1 MKRNFLYGLIA
12 SVSMISI
19 GAYADPVP
27 DASSAA
33 LTTKGYVDDGLKYV
47 YKVASG
53 ISDGAVKSLQN
64 IVGAPA
70 SGNDPATGLVGD
82 IGTVGEGNTPG
93 TGLKGAVQSLQ
104 STVGDSTS
112 GLVKR
117 VTDLENSNGYTAGTG
132 VKVTPGTGD
141 NPSTIGLDVTTSANT
156 TYVFKTDAYGAGTWQ
171 AMEVESTW
179 SAEAFENNVLSGN

>member
-1 MKRNFLYGLIA
+1 MKRNFLCGLIA

-53 ISDGAVKSLQN
+53 ISDGAVKSLQT
-64 IVGAPA
+64 IVGNAADPA
-70 SGNDPATGLVGD
+70 NNVEATGLVGD
-82 IGTVGEGNTPG
+82 VEALQKTVGNE
-93 TGLKGAVQSLQ
+93 
-104 STVGDSTS
+104 TS

-117 VTDLENSNGYTAGTG
+117 VTDLEESNGYTAGTG
-132 VKVTPGTGD
+132 IKVTPGTGD

-156 TYVFKTDAYGAGTWQ
+156 TYVFKTDANGAGTWSE
-171 AMEVESTW
+171 MEVADTW
-179 SAEAFENNVLSGN
+179 DPTFLTTP

>member
-1 MKRNFLYGLIA
+1 MKRNFLCGLIA

-27 DASSAA
+27 DATSAA

-64 IVGAPA
+64 IVGNAA
-70 SGNDPATGLVGD
+70 DPANNVEAT
-82 IGTVGEGNTPG
+82 
-93 TGLKGAVQSLQ
+93 
-104 STVGDSTS
+104 

-132 VKVTPGTGD
+132 IKVTPGTGD

-156 TYVFKTDAYGAGTWQ
+156 TYVFKTDANGGGTWSE
-171 AMEVESTW
+171 MEVADTW
-179 SAEAFENNVLSGN
+179 DPTFLTTP

>member
-64 IVGAPA
+64 IVGNAA
-70 SGNDPATGLVGD
+70 DPANNVEAT
-82 IGTVGEGNTPG
+82 
-93 TGLKGAVQSLQ
+93 
-104 STVGDSTS
+104 

-132 VKVTPGTGD
+132 LEVTPGTG
-141 NPSTIGLDVTTSANT
+141 NTPSTIGLKIEETQNNT
-156 TYVFKTDAYGAGTWQ
+156 TYVFKTDANGAGTWQ

-179 SAEAFENNVLSGN
+179 DPTFLTTP

>member
-1 MKRNFLYGLIA
+1 MKRNFLCGLIA

-64 IVGAPA
+64 IVGNAA
-70 SGNDPATGLVGD
+70 DPANNVEAT
-82 IGTVGEGNTPG
+82 
-93 TGLKGAVQSLQ
+93 
-104 STVGDSTS
+104 

-117 VTDLENSNGYTAGTG
+117 VTDLEKNNGYTAGTG
-132 VKVTPGTGD
+132 VVVTPGEND
-141 NPSTIGLDVTTSANT
+141 DPSTIGIAVPSNATNGTK
-156 TYVFKTDAYGAGTWQ
+156 YVFQADGNGGGTWQ

-179 SAEAFENNVLSGN
+179 DPTFLTIP

>member
-1 MKRNFLYGLIA
+1 M
-12 SVSMISI
+12 
-19 GAYADPVP
+19 
-27 DASSAA
+27 
-33 LTTKGYVDDGLKYV
+33 DDGLKYV

-70 SGNDPATGLVGD
+70 SGESPATGLVGA
-82 IGTVGEGNTPG
+82 IGTAGSGNTPG
-93 TGLKGAVQSLQ
+93 TGLTGDVEALQ
-104 STVGDSTS
+104 KTVGNETS

-117 VTDLENSNGYTAGTG
+117 VADLENSNGYTAGTG

-156 TYVFKTDAYGAGTWQ
+156 TYVFKTDANGAGTWQ

-179 SAEAFENNVLSGN
+179 DPTFLTIP

>member
-1 MKRNFLYGLIA
+1 MKRNFLCGLIA

-53 ISDGAVKSLQN
+53 ISDGAVKSLQT
-64 IVGAPA
+64 IVGAPT
-70 SGNDPATGLVGD
+70 NGD
-82 IGTVGEGNTPG
+82 KPG
-93 TGLKGAVQSLQ
+93 TGLIGDVEALQ
-104 STVGDSTS
+104 KTVGDANG

-117 VTDLENSNGYTAGTG
+117 VTDLESTNGYTAGTG
-132 VKVTPGTGD
+132 IVVTPGTG
-141 NPSTIGLDVTTSANT
+141 NTPSTIGLKIEETQNDT
-156 TYVFKTDAYGAGTWQ
+156 TYVFKTDANGAGTWQ

-179 SAEAFENNVLSGN
+179 NAEAFENNVLSDN

>member
-1 MKRNFLYGLIA
+1 MKRNFLCGLIA

-19 GAYADPVP
+19 GAYADN
-27 DASSAA
+27 DDNA
-33 LTTKGYVDDGLKYV
+33 LTTKKYVNDGLEYV
-47 YKVASG
+47 YKVANG
-53 ISDGAVKSLQN
+53 TLPGTVQNLQN

-70 SGNDPATGLVGD
+70 NGSDPATGLIGD

-104 STVGDSTS
+104 STVGNSTS

-117 VTDLENSNGYTAGTG
+117 VADLENSNGYTAGTG
-132 VKVTPGTGD
+132 IKVTPGTGD

-156 TYVFKTDAYGAGTWQ
+156 TYVFKTDANGAGTWSK
-171 AMEVESTW
+171 MEVADTW
-179 SAEAFENNVLSGN
+179 DPTFLTTP

>member
-1 MKRNFLYGLIA
+1 MKRNFLCGLIA

-70 SGNDPATGLVGD
+70 NGDNPATGLVGKV
-82 IGTVGEGNTPG
+82 GTAAEGDKPG
-93 TGLKGAVQSLQ
+93 TGLIGDVEALQ
-104 STVGDSTS
+104 KTVGDATD

-132 VKVTPGTGD
+132 IKVTPGTGD

-156 TYVFKTDAYGAGTWQ
+156 TYVFKTDANGGGTWSE
-171 AMEVESTW
+171 MEVADTW
-179 SAEAFENNVLSGN
+179 DPTFLTTP

>member
-1 MKRNFLYGLIA
+1 MKRNFLCGLIA

-70 SGNDPATGLVGD
+70 SGESPATGLVGA
-82 IGTVGEGNTPG
+82 IGTAGSGNTPG
-93 TGLKGAVQSLQ
+93 TGLTGDVEALQ
-104 STVGDSTS
+104 KTVGNETS

-117 VTDLENSNGYTAGTG
+117 VADLENSNGYTAGTG

-156 TYVFKTDAYGAGTWQ
+156 TYVFKTDANGAGTWQ

-179 SAEAFENNVLSGN
+179 DPTFLTIP

>member
-1 MKRNFLYGLIA
+1 MKKNFLCGLIA

-47 YKVASG
+47 YRVASG

-70 SGNDPATGLVGD
+70 NGSDPATGLIGD

-132 VKVTPGTGD
+132 VTVTPGEND
-141 NPSTIGLDVTTSANT
+141 DPSTIGIAVPSNATDGTK
-156 TYVFKTDAYGAGTWQ
+156 YVFQADGNGGGTWQ

-179 SAEAFENNVLSGN
+179 DPTFLTIP

>member
-1 MKRNFLYGLIA
+1 MKRNFLCGLIA

-33 LTTKGYVDDGLKYV
+33 LTSKGYVDDGLKYV

-70 SGNDPATGLVGD
+70 NGSDPATGLVGD
-82 IGTVGEGNTPG
+82 VEALQKTVGNE
-93 TGLKGAVQSLQ
+93 
-104 STVGDSTS
+104 TS

-156 TYVFKTDAYGAGTWQ
+156 TYVFKTDANGAGTWSE
-171 AMEVESTW
+171 MEVADTW
-179 SAEAFENNVLSGN
+179 DPTFLTTP

>member
-1 MKRNFLYGLIA
+1 MKRNFLCGLIA

-70 SGNDPATGLVGD
+70 NGSDPATGLVGD
-82 IGTVGEGNTPG
+82 VEALQKTVGNE
-93 TGLKGAVQSLQ
+93 
-104 STVGDSTS
+104 TS

-132 VKVTPGTGD
+132 IKVTPGTGD

-156 TYVFKTDAYGAGTWQ
+156 TYVFKTDANGAGTWSE
-171 AMEVESTW
+171 MEVADTW
-179 SAEAFENNVLSGN
+179 DPTFLTTP

>member
-1 MKRNFLYGLIA
+1 MKRNFLCGLIA

-64 IVGAPA
+64 IVGNAA
-70 SGNDPATGLVGD
+70 DPANNVEAT
-82 IGTVGEGNTPG
+82 
-93 TGLKGAVQSLQ
+93 
-104 STVGDSTS
+104 

-132 VKVTPGTGD
+132 IKVTPGTGD
-141 NPSTIGLDVTTSANT
+141 NPSTIGLDVTTSVNT
-156 TYVFKTDAYGAGTWQ
+156 TYVFKTDANGAGTWSE
-171 AMEVESTW
+171 MEVADTW
-179 SAEAFENNVLSGN
+179 DPTFLTTP